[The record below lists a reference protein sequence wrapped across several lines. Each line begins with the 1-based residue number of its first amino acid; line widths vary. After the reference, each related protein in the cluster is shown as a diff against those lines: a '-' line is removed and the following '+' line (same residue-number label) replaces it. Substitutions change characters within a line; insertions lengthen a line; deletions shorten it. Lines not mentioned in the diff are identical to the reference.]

1 MNNFG
6 SWYRKLKCDR
16 VVWVERAM
24 PYWGQDSERGLLE
37 GYCNDENDK
46 PHEEHSRAE
55 RAPHANVVR
64 WQLLGMLRIRRWN
77 EQGGDDTDEV

>member
-1 MNNFG
+1 
-6 SWYRKLKCDR
+6 
-16 VVWVERAM
+16 M

-64 WQLLGMLRIRRWN
+64 
-77 EQGGDDTDEV
+77 